1 MIKDTL
7 YAKYISQRSGHEILE
22 NEHGFVIYKI
32 NGEECFIVDMFVDI
46 NSRKKY
52 YGSEFINELVE
63 IAKSKKCKVITANV
77 HLWDANY
84 QVTLVSSF
92 KNGFNI
98 VRASNDILLISRNL
112 ED

>member
-1 MIKDTL
+1 MIKNTL
-7 YAKYISQRSGHEILE
+7 YAKYISQRAGHEILE

-32 NGEECFIVDMFVDI
+32 NGEECFIVDMFVD
-46 NSRKKY
+46 NEMRKKY
-52 YGSEFINELVE
+52 YGSDFINELVE
-63 IAKSKKCKVITANV
+63 IGKSKNCKFITANI

-84 QVTLVSSF
+84 QVTLISSF

-98 VRASNDILLISRNL
+98 VKASNDVLLISRNL

>member
-7 YAKYISQRSGHEILE
+7 YAKYISQRAGYEILE

-32 NGEECFIVDMFVDI
+32 NGEECFIVDMFVDT

-52 YGSEFINELVE
+52 YASEFTNELVK
-63 IAKSKKCKVITANV
+63 IAKSKGCKLITANI
-77 HLWDANY
+77 HLWDVNY
-84 QVTLVSSF
+84 QVTLIVAF
-92 KNGFNI
+92 KNDFNI
-98 VRASNDILLISRNL
+98 VKASNDILLIARKL